1 MFDVKTQ
8 TVNNKTNIM
17 KVNMGSYDKLLRLAL
32 AIVLIVL
39 YYTGVIHDTLGII
52 GLVVA
57 LILTVTSL
65 ISFCPLYTL
74 LGINTCKKAEK

>member
-1 MFDVKTQ
+1 
-8 TVNNKTNIM
+8 M
-17 KVNMGSYDKLLRLAL
+17 KANMGSYDKLLRLAF

-52 GLVVA
+52 GLVIA

-65 ISFCPLYTL
+65 VSFCPLYSL
-74 LGINTCKKAEK
+74 FGITTCKKN